1 MRATPERAC
10 SWTLGACSA
19 TPPEIAGK
27 IIPVNSPRER
37 IRRAT
42 SDDLEP
48 LLPLVRAFYEV
59 DRHEYDESV
68 VRPALIPLLSDDT
81 FGQVWVTDD
90 GELGGYAVV
99 TWGYS
104 LESGGRECL
113 VDEIYVERRSNG
125 TGARLLEAALE
136 GAKQAGARSV
146 FLETEAHNERVR
158 SFYARCGFGLEDSVW
173 MSRSL

>member
-1 MRATPERAC
+1 
-10 SWTLGACSA
+10 
-19 TPPEIAGK
+19 
-27 IIPVNSPRER
+27 VNSSVER
-37 IRRAT
+37 VRRAT
-42 SDDLEP
+42 SADLES
-48 LLPLVRAFYEV
+48 LLPLVRAFYVIDE
-59 DRHEYDESV
+59 HEFDESV
-68 VRPALIPLLSDDT
+68 VRAALIPLLNDDT

-90 GELGGYAVV
+90 GALGGYAVV

-136 GAKQAGARSV
+136 GAKQGGARAV

-158 SFYARCGFGLEDSVW
+158 SFYVRSGFEIEDSVW
-173 MSRSL
+173 MSRSLS

>member
-1 MRATPERAC
+1 MN
-10 SWTLGACSA
+10 SSA
-19 TPPEIAGK
+19 
-27 IIPVNSPRER
+27 ER

-42 SDDLEP
+42 SADLDQ
-48 LLPLVRAFYEV
+48 LLPLVRAFYV
-59 DRHEYDESV
+59 IDHHEFDESV
-68 VRPALIPLLSDDT
+68 VRSALIPLLSDDA

-90 GELGGYAVV
+90 GELGGYVVV

-125 TGARLLEAALE
+125 AGARLLEAALE
-136 GAKQAGARSV
+136 GAKAAGARAV

-158 SFYARCGFGLEDSVW
+158 SFYSRCGFEIEDSVW
-173 MSRSL
+173 MSRFLS

>member
-1 MRATPERAC
+1 MP
-10 SWTLGACSA
+10 L
-19 TPPEIAGK
+19 
-27 IIPVNSPRER
+27 
-37 IRRAT
+37 IR
-42 SDDLEP
+42 S
-48 LLPLVRAFYEV
+48 FYEI
-59 DRHEYDESV
+59 DHHEFDESF
-68 VRPALIPLLSDDT
+68 VRQALIPLLGDDA

-125 TGARLLEAALE
+125 TGARLLEAAIE
-136 GAKQAGARSV
+136 GARQAGARAV

-158 SFYARCGFGLEDSVW
+158 SFYVCSGFEIEDSVW
-173 MSRSL
+173 MSRSLS

>member
-1 MRATPERAC
+1 MN
-10 SWTLGACSA
+10 SSA
-19 TPPEIAGK
+19 EP
-27 IIPVNSPRER
+27 

-42 SDDLEP
+42 SADLEP
-48 LLPLVRAFYEV
+48 LLPLVRAFYV
-59 DRHEYDESV
+59 IDQHEFDESV
-68 VRPALIPLLSDDT
+68 VRSALIPLLSDDA

-90 GELGGYAVV
+90 GELGGYVVV

-125 TGARLLEAALE
+125 TGARLLEAALK
-136 GAKQAGARSV
+136 GAKVAGARAV

-158 SFYARCGFGLEDSVW
+158 SFYARCGFEIEDSVW
-173 MSRSL
+173 MSRSLS